1 MSKYP
6 KEEMEDLSS
15 QLQQIKEQLHQTGVC
30 TDDFDTL
37 VERYNEKLR
46 QAAESDGSDPEK
58 LVTDL
63 LTRCLIW
70 SELIKKKLAYWI
82 LILVLNTHHDRPG
95 RITEGFEDQFEKL
108 LNIRNQ
114 LESRQLLQSWSLRET
129 DLYSYQRQ
137 LDRIDESRTLD
148 GNFINPQGGV
158 ADLQTE
164 RVSFWNTMIEHSN

>member
-70 SELIKKKLAYWI
+70 SELIKKKLAY
-82 LILVLNTHHDRPG
+82 
-95 RITEGFEDQFEKL
+95 
-108 LNIRNQ
+108 
-114 LESRQLLQSWSLRET
+114 
-129 DLYSYQRQ
+129 
-137 LDRIDESRTLD
+137 
-148 GNFINPQGGV
+148 
-158 ADLQTE
+158 
-164 RVSFWNTMIEHSN
+164 